1 MDTSDSEIK
10 FDNEGNCNH
19 CNKFLHDS
27 KNITYQGE
35 ESDKRLEVIL
45 EKIKEKGKGKEYDCL
60 IGVSGG
66 VDSSFVAYKTK
77 ELGLRPLA
85 VHMDNGWN
93 SEESV
98 NNIKNVCNQLDID
111 YQSYVLD
118 WEEFKDIQ
126 LSILKSSI
134 VEVEIPTDL
143 AMTSV
148 LHKVASENNIKYI
161 VMGGN
166 YATEGILPESWF
178 YNPKDLKLLKGIQ
191 KKFGTRKMKSFPTFD
206 YKLEMYYKFI
216 KGIRIIYILNY
227 LPFSKEEA
235 IETLKK
241 KVGWKVIGGKH
252 HESYYTR
259 FVQSYLQPVKFN
271 LDYRRATLSSQICSG
286 EVTRQYALE
295 QLKKTSYE
303 IEDIDFE
310 KEYVSKKLGITTEE
324 FEKIINAPPKSYTD
338 YPNDEKK
345 LSFIY
350 NIYRKYVSNALR
362 Y

>member
-324 FEKIINAPPKSYTD
+324 FEKIINAPPKSYKD

-350 NIYRKYVSNALR
+350 NIYRKYISNVLR
-362 Y
+362 F

>member
-1 MDTSDSEIK
+1 MTEN
-10 FDNEGNCNH
+10 FENW
-19 CNKFLHDS
+19 
-27 KNITYQGE
+27 
-35 ESDKRLEVIL
+35 
-45 EKIKEKGKGKEYDCL
+45 IKE
-60 IGVSGG
+60 
-66 VDSSFVAYKTK
+66 
-77 ELGLRPLA
+77 
-85 VHMDNGWN
+85 N
-93 SEESV
+93 S
-98 NNIKNVCNQLDID
+98 IT
-111 YQSYVLD
+111 
-118 WEEFKDIQ
+118 
-126 LSILKSSI
+126 
-134 VEVEIPTDL
+134 EVECLVPDL
-143 AMTSV
+143 
-148 LHKVASENNIKYI
+148 
-161 VMGGN
+161 GGI
-166 YATEGILPESWF
+166 ARGKILPT
-178 YNPKDLKLLKGIQ
+178 N
-191 KKFGTRKMKSFPTFD
+191 
-206 YKLEMYYKFI
+206 KFI

-324 FEKIINAPPKSYTD
+324 FEKIINAPPKSYKD

>member
-1 MDTSDSEIK
+1 MDTSDSEIN

-98 NNIKNVCNQLDID
+98 NNIKNVCNQLNID

-148 LHKVASENNIKYI
+148 LHKVA
-161 VMGGN
+161 
-166 YATEGILPESWF
+166 F
-178 YNPKDLKLLKGIQ
+178 
-191 KKFGTRKMKSFPTFD
+191 RK
-206 YKLEMYYKFI
+206 
-216 KGIRIIYILNY
+216 
-227 LPFSKEEA
+227 
-235 IETLKK
+235 
-241 KVGWKVIGGKH
+241 
-252 HESYYTR
+252 
-259 FVQSYLQPVKFN
+259 
-271 LDYRRATLSSQICSG
+271 
-286 EVTRQYALE
+286 
-295 QLKKTSYE
+295 
-303 IEDIDFE
+303 
-310 KEYVSKKLGITTEE
+310 
-324 FEKIINAPPKSYTD
+324 
-338 YPNDEKK
+338 
-345 LSFIY
+345 
-350 NIYRKYVSNALR
+350 
-362 Y
+362 